1 MLGNVEEGVAEI
13 NARFAEDLSP
23 AEMDTLLAEQARAQ
37 DAIDHA
43 NAWERRSCR
52 RGGDFAAGSGTI
64 ARKARPRMS
73 QFVHLHLH
81 SQYSL
86 LDGANRLDDVIGAA
100 AAAGMPALAL
110 TDHGNMFG
118 AIEFYERARAAG
130 VKPIV
135 GIEAYV
141 AQGSRLDRQ
150 AGSGKGT
157 SNHLVLLARNEA
169 GYRNLLKLTSAS
181 FLEGFYYKPRID
193 KELLRR
199 HADGL
204 IGLSACLK
212 GEINEQIVAQR
223 EKEAEAT
230 AREFVEILG
239 EGNFYLELQDHGI
252 AEQRLAN
259 DVLRRIAARTGI
271 PLVVTND
278 CHYLRRDDAVAHD
291 VLLCIGTQRT
301 LADTDRLR
309 YASDQFY
316 LKSADEMH
324 ALFPGDHQAL
334 ENTLAIAERC
344 DLAIPMGAFHL
355 PEFPV
360 PPGETFQSYF
370 EKTARQGLD
379 ERLEELRRRRAQ
391 GLVKAPEELYR
402 QRLDYEIQVIERMGF
417 AGYFLVVWDFI
428 RYARENGIPVGP
440 GRGSAAGSVVSYA
453 LRITDIDPLQYDLL
467 FERFLNPERIS
478 MPDIDIDFCM
488 RGRSRVIDYVT
499 GKYGRDRVAQI
510 ITFGT
515 LAAKAVIRDVGRV
528 MGLPYAKVDRIAK
541 LIPDMT
547 RSLAEA
553 AKGVDALAQEV
564 QNDPEVRKIVEV
576 GTRLEGLTR
585 HASVHAAGVV
595 ITPRPLDELV
605 PLYKVTKGDD
615 EQVMTQW
622 DMNVVEKLGLLKMD
636 FLGLRTLTVLDDAV
650 KILRQQG
657 IELDLDEVPLDD
669 PEVFRLFCEGRTS
682 GIFQFESRGMTDMM
696 RRAQPS
702 KFEDLAAFNALYR
715 PGPLSV
721 GMVDEYIQRKL
732 GKRKVAYLLPQIKPI
747 LEETY
752 GVIVYQDQV
761 MRIAVEVAGF
771 SMAEA
776 DVLRKAMGK
785 KKAEVMAEQKEKF
798 VAGAVARGVAKEKA
812 KELWDYIEPFAG
824 YGFNKSHSVPYAM
837 LAYKTAYLKAH
848 YPVAFMAAMLN
859 SELASSDAIAKYIG
873 ECRNMGIAVLPPDV
887 NLSHWWF
894 TVDGDAIR
902 FGLGAVKGIGEG
914 AIEAVLAARQRAGRF
929 RSLTHFACEVDLRQ
943 LNHKV
948 FEALIKAGC
957 FDGLGLHRAAL
968 WAGLDGI
975 LGYAQRRR
983 EEREAGQGTLFGGGG
998 SGGGLGGGLSLEPSP
1013 DPLTPAWPIQEQLRY
1028 EKETLGLYLTGNP
1041 LSEHEELLRRLATHT
1056 TAQLAESVDGP
1067 VTLGGLVTGVRR
1079 VKIKSG
1085 PNAGRLMGR
1094 FVLEDLEG
1102 SLPVTLF
1109 ANQLQQFGHLLE
1121 EEALVLVKGTV
1132 RERGRGGEAGGEI
1145 ELAVEEIRALAP
1157 AAAGTLLGVDLLV
1170 DAAMPQGELLRLKDL
1185 LLEHHGEVPVSLE
1198 LQLDEEKT
1206 VTVAASSSFKVAY
1219 GTALRDAL
1227 DSLLGPGRI
1236 RERRAQPPPRPLA
1249 APLPPEAA
1257 APATPPP
1264 F

>member
-1 MLGNVEEGVAEI
+1 
-13 NARFAEDLSP
+13 
-23 AEMDTLLAEQARAQ
+23 
-37 DAIDHA
+37 
-43 NAWERRSCR
+43 
-52 RGGDFAAGSGTI
+52 
-64 ARKARPRMS
+64 MS

-86 LDGANRLDDVIGAA
+86 LDGANRLDDVIAAA
-100 AAAGMPALAL
+100 AAAGMPAMAL
-110 TDHGNMFG
+110 TDHGNLFG

-141 AQGSRLDRQ
+141 AQGSRLERV
-150 AGSGKGT
+150 GKGGR
-157 SNHLVLLARNEA
+157 NHLVLLARNEA

-193 KELLRR
+193 KELLRK
-199 HADGL
+199 HAEGL

-212 GEINEQIVAQR
+212 GEVNEHIVAQR
-223 EKEAEAT
+223 EKEAEAA

-239 EGNFYLELQDHGI
+239 EGNFYLEMQDHGI

-259 DVLRRIAARTGI
+259 EVLRRIAARTGI
-271 PLVVTND
+271 PMVVTND
-278 CHYLRRDDAVAHD
+278 CHYLRRDDSFAHD

-309 YASDQFY
+309 YATDQFY

-324 ALFPGDHQAL
+324 ALFPRDHAAL

-344 DLAIPMGAFHL
+344 DLTIPTGAFHL
-355 PEFPV
+355 PEYQV
-360 PPGETFQSYF
+360 PEGETLQSYF
-370 EKTARQGLD
+370 EKVAREGLD
-379 ERLEELRRRRAQ
+379 ERLAELRRRREQ
-391 GLVKAPEELYR
+391 GLVKAPEERYR
-402 QRLDYEIQVIERMGF
+402 ERLDYELRVIQTMGF

-428 RYARENGIPVGP
+428 RYARENDIPVGP
-440 GRGSAAGSVVSYA
+440 GRGSAAGSVVSWA

-488 RGRSRVIDYVT
+488 RGRGRVIDYVA

-541 LIPDMT
+541 LVPDMT

-553 AKGVDALAQEV
+553 AKEVDALAREV
-564 QNDPEVRKIVEV
+564 KEDPEVRQIVEV
-576 GTRLEGLTR
+576 GSRLEGLTR

-657 IELDLDEVPLDD
+657 VALDLDAVPLDD

-682 GIFQFESRGMTDMM
+682 GIFQFESRGITEMM

-721 GMVDEYIQRKL
+721 GMVDEYIQRKI
-732 GKRKVAYLLPQIKPI
+732 GKRKVTYLLLQVKSI

-761 MRIAVEVAGF
+761 MLIAVEVAGF
-771 SMAEA
+771 TMAEA

-785 KKAEVMAEQKEKF
+785 KKPEVMAEQKEKF
-798 VAGAVARGVAKEKA
+798 VSGAAGRGVAKEKA
-812 KELWDYIEPFAG
+812 RALWDYIEPFAG
-824 YGFNKSHSVPYAM
+824 YGFNKSHSVAYAM

-848 YPVAFMAAMLN
+848 HPVAFMAAMLN
-859 SELASSDAIAKYIG
+859 SELSSSDAIAKYIG

-887 NLSHWWF
+887 NVSHWGF
-894 TVDGDAIR
+894 TVDGEAIR
-902 FGLGAVKGIGEG
+902 YGLGAVKGVGES
-914 AIEAVLAARQRAGRF
+914 AIDAVLEARRRAGRF
-929 RSLTHFACEVDLRQ
+929 RSLTHFACEVDGRQ
-943 LNHKV
+943 VNHKV
-948 FEALIKAGC
+948 FEALVKSGC

-968 WAGLDGI
+968 WQALDGI
-975 LGYAQRRR
+975 LAYAQRRR

-998 SGGGLGGGLSLEPSP
+998 GGGGGFGGGTLSLEPSP
-1013 DPLTPAWPIQEQLRY
+1013 DPLAPAWPVQELLRH

-1041 LSEHEELLRRLATHT
+1041 LSEHEEAIRRVATHS
-1056 TAQLAESVDGP
+1056 TAQLAEGVDGA
-1067 VTLGGLVTGVRR
+1067 VTLAGLATGVKR

-1121 EEALVLVKGTV
+1121 EEALVVVKGTV
-1132 RERGRGGEAGGEI
+1132 RERGRGGEPGGEI
-1145 ELAVEEIRALAP
+1145 ELAVEDIRPLAP
-1157 AAAGTLLGVDLLV
+1157 LAAGALLAVDIAL
-1170 DAAMPQGELLRLKDL
+1170 DRETPQADLLRLKDL
-1185 LLEHHGEVPVSLE
+1185 LLEHHGEVPVALE
-1198 LQLDEEKT
+1198 LQLDDDSS
-1206 VTVAASSSFKVAY
+1206 VTVAAHHNFKVAW
-1219 GTALRDAL
+1219 TPALAAAL
-1227 DSLLGPGRI
+1227 EALLGPGRA
-1236 RERRAQPPPRPLA
+1236 RERRAAPPPRQLPPLA
-1249 APLPPEAA
+1249 GAVPEASSP
-1257 APATPPP
+1257 AP